1 MKRGRAKAQ
10 VAWQL
15 PGFLARCSLCR
26 SLGLQVSSG
35 GPSMYHMRSSYGGW
49 RSVSRMYSE
58 DTIGD
63 KVGMELTDTVLW
75 R

>member
-1 MKRGRAKAQ
+1 
-10 VAWQL
+10 
-15 PGFLARCSLCR
+15 
-26 SLGLQVSSG
+26 
-35 GPSMYHMRSSYGGW
+35 MYHMRSSYGGW